1 MRRNPQRES
10 ETNWNGFH
18 REDLRVARRD
28 CILVRPTA
36 ALPGRPWIWRTEFF
50 GAFPSVDLAL
60 LEAGFHLAYMD
71 VQNTY
76 GAPAALDLLDQFY
89 ERLTRDRGMALRPV
103 LEGFSRGALA
113 ALNWSARHPGRVAC
127 LYLDAPVCD
136 FKSWPGGKGR
146 APGSARDWDLLKK
159 AYGFPDEAQAS
170 GFAGNPLDNLTP
182 LAQARVP
189 IIAVYGEAD
198 VDLPPEENILLLQR
212 RYAQLGGE
220 IAVIA
225 KPGVGHHPHSLP
237 DPQPVLQFIL
247 ARAS

>member
-1 MRRNPQRES
+1 MS
-10 ETNWNGFH
+10 ADWNGFH
-18 REDLRVARRD
+18 REDFPVAGRD
-28 CILVRPTA
+28 CIVVSPAA

-50 GAFPSVDLAL
+50 AAFPAVDLAL
-60 LEAGFHLAYMD
+60 LEAGFHLAYMN
-71 VQNTY
+71 VQNMY

-89 ERLTRDRGMALRPV
+89 ERLTRDRGMAARPV
-103 LEGFSRGALA
+103 LEGFSRGALF
-113 ALNWSARHPGRVAC
+113 ALNWSARAPSRVAC

-146 APGSARDWDLLKK
+146 APGSSQDWELLKK
-159 AYGFPDEAQAS
+159 AYGFQDEAEAIS
-170 GFAGNPLDNLTP
+170 YAGNPLDNLAP

-189 IIAVYGEAD
+189 MIAVYGEAD

-220 IAVIA
+220 IIVIA

-247 ARAS
+247 ARTS